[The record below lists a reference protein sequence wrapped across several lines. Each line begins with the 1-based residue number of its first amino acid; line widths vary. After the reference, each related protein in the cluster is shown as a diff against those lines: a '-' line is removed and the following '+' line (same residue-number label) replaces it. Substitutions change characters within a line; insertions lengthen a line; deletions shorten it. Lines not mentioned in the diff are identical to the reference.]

1 MLTKEDVEGWNK
13 VFADCQI
20 KQSDLTQPTEGFL
33 IRALVCYIRR
43 FGYKVEPPFPLNKS
57 DTVENNRE
65 NRLFL
70 IRLARQIDHFLK
82 ITDKSYSFT
91 YYELIRPT
99 PKKTSHTLYILL
111 NYLFYYNMYKEEV
124 FKMAQEPIQKYH
136 ELKAQIE
143 RQQRENELKAQQSN
157 ELKMTVDELTKKL
170 PQLRTEHRELAKR
183 KASQDESLQ
192 KLKESCE
199 ELSERLKHLHEQKRS
214 LQKKVVADEESRELQ
229 KHIDNIKADIA
240 RHKEMANTSENSLR
254 ELSNSVELMQ
264 RLKKE
269 IENARDIVPLRLID
283 QLKETNKQLE
293 KAMADERTAQ
303 ERRSILT
310 QNIEDEQQKY
320 ETLEHQ
326 YVTKKQQFEVKEKAH
341 KESLQTLHEVLKE
354 KTDHLAKLEKEEHAL
369 DGQID
374 EQKDIAEY
382 LEETISEILTT
393 YVISEYQ

>member
-43 FGYKVEPPFPLNKS
+43 FGYKVEPPFPLNKG

-70 IRLARQIDHFLK
+70 IRLVRQIDHFLK

-124 FKMAQEPIQKYH
+124 FKMAQEPIQKFH
-136 ELKAQIE
+136 ELKGMIE
-143 RQQRENELKAQQSN
+143 RQQRENELKVQETK
-157 ELKMTVDELTKKL
+157 ELKMAVDELTKQL
-170 PQLRTEHRELAKR
+170 PQLRTEHRDLSKR
-183 KASQDESLQ
+183 KASQEESLQ

-199 ELSERLKHLHEQKRS
+199 ELAEKLKHLHEQKRS
-214 LQKKVVADEESRELQ
+214 LVKKVVADEESHELQ
-229 KHIDNIKADIA
+229 KQIDNLKADIA
-240 RHKEMANTSENSLR
+240 KHKEMANASESSLR

-269 IENARDIVPLRLID
+269 IEKATDIVPLRLID
-283 QLKETNKQLE
+283 QLRETNKQLE
-293 KAMADERTAQ
+293 KAMAEEHAAQ
-303 ERRSILT
+303 ERRAILN
-310 QNIEDEQQKY
+310 QNVEEEQQNY
-320 ETLEHQ
+320 ETLVQQ
-326 YVTKKQQFEVKEKAH
+326 YLSKKQQFDVKEKSH
-341 KESLQTLHEVLKE
+341 KESLQTLQDVLKQ
-354 KTDHLAKLEKEEHAL
+354 KNDQIAKMDNQEHAL
-369 DGQID
+369 DCQIE
-374 EQKDIAEY
+374 EQKDISEY
-382 LEETISEILTT
+382 LKENITEILIT
-393 YVISEYQ
+393 YGDNRYH

>member
-43 FGYKVEPPFPLNKS
+43 FGYKVEPPFPLNKC

-124 FKMAQEPIQKYH
+124 FKMAQEPIQKFH
-136 ELKAQIE
+136 ELKSLIE
-143 RQQRENELKAQQSN
+143 RQHRENERKA
-157 ELKMTVDELTKKL
+157 EETERLKMSIDELTKQL
-170 PQLRTEHRELAKR
+170 PHVRTEHRELSKR
-183 KASQDESLQ
+183 KASQEESLQ

-199 ELSERLKHLHEQKRS
+199 ELGEKLKHLRDQKRK
-214 LQKKVVADEESRELQ
+214 LQNKVVADEESRELQ
-229 KHIDNIKADIA
+229 KQIDNLKADIA
-240 RHKEMANTSENSLR
+240 RHKEMAASSESSLR
-254 ELSNSVELMQ
+254 ELSNNVDLMM
-264 RLKKE
+264 RLKQE
-269 IENARDIVPLRLID
+269 IEVATDIVPLRLID
-283 QLKETNKQLE
+283 QLRESNKQLD
-293 KAMADERTAQ
+293 KAKADEHAAQ
-303 ERRSILT
+303 ERRTILT
-310 QNIEDEQQKY
+310 NQVEEEQQNY
-320 ETLEHQ
+320 EALEQ
-326 YVTKKQQFEVKEKAH
+326 QCITKKQQFEAKEKLH
-341 KESLQTLHEVLKE
+341 KENLQSLQEILKQ
-354 KTDHLAKLEKEEHAL
+354 KNDHFAKLDKEDHAL
-369 DGQID
+369 DCQIE
-374 EQKDIAEY
+374 EQKDISDY
-382 LEETISEILTT
+382 LKENIGEILAT
-393 YVISEYQ
+393 YEDRGHL